1 MTKKQF
7 LKPMSG
13 AIALLLILVVA
24 ITAVANGPIAEP
36 DAEILYQLDG
46 EQLADA
52 FGWISMDI
60 GDITGDGIDDLLTT
74 APFFL
79 DDGGTAAGK
88 VYIYN
93 GADGTLLHTITGTS
107 GAVLGYSANTA
118 GDVNGD
124 GVPDYIAGA
133 ITGSYAEVYS
143 GADHSLLLHL
153 DGEGGDWFGSAVS
166 GAGDVNGDGYADL
179 IVGARF
185 ANADASGRA
194 RLFSGADG
202 SLLWQQDGPMANAQL
217 GSGTG
222 LVGDVTGDGVPDQ
235 VMGAMNAG
243 EFGGGEAYVFSG
255 ADGSFVY
262 TLEPKE
268 PADAVV
274 FGQFFAAGAGDYNA
288 DGTPDIFVA
297 DYAAT
302 VNGNPGTG
310 NAFVF
315 SGADGR
321 RLATFNG
328 REPGGGF
335 GPGRAVDDF
344 TGDGYGDLVIGAWT
358 SSAATPTGGQLLI
371 ISGNG
376 PRAAQVVQTITGNV
390 AGDNLGVD
398 TIPLDDIN
406 GDGMMDFVGTAVG
419 NNFFGLDVGHIFVVA
434 GGQNQPVRMP

>member
-1 MTKKQF
+1 MTRKRV
-7 LKPMSG
+7 LTVGSLG
-13 AIALLLILVVA
+13 AALLLL
-24 ITAVANGPIAEP
+24 ITLAMGAAANGRIAEP
-36 DAEILYQLDG
+36 DANVLYQLDG
-46 EQLADA
+46 EQLADG
-52 FGWISMDI
+52 FGWISMDL

-74 APFFL
+74 APFYI
-79 DDGGTAAGK
+79 DDAGTAAGK
-88 VYIYN
+88 VYIYS
-93 GADGTLLHTITGTS
+93 GADGALLHTITGSS

-124 GVPDYIAGA
+124 GVPDYVVGA

-143 GADHSLLLHL
+143 GADHSLLLRL

-185 ANADASGRA
+185 ANADASGAA

-202 SLLWQQDGPMANAQL
+202 TLLWRQDGPVANAQL

-243 EFGGGEAYVFSG
+243 PFNGGEAYVFSG

-262 TLEPKE
+262 TLTPKVPE
-268 PADAVV
+268 DAVV
-274 FGQFFAAGAGDYNA
+274 FGQFFASGAGDYDA

-302 VNGNPGTG
+302 VNGNAGTG

-335 GPGRAVDDF
+335 GPGRASSDF

-358 SSAATPTGGQLLI
+358 SSAASAAGGQVLI

-376 PRAAQVVQTITGNV
+376 PRSAQVVQKITGNI

-398 TIPLDDIN
+398 AIPLDDVD
-406 GDGMMDFVGTAVG
+406 GDGQMDFVGTAVG
-419 NNFFGLDVGHIFVVA
+419 NNFFGLDIGRVFVVA
-434 GGQNQPVRMP
+434 GGQNQPVRTP